1 MERIK
6 YTTDVVMYSK
16 DIEREDGDQFRN
28 FSVDMNPGE
37 EEGVYIRICSWDES
51 KSHIL
56 FDKLV
61 NRKVRVTIET
71 IE

>member
-28 FSVDMNPGE
+28 FSVD
-37 EEGVYIRICSWDES
+37 IS
-51 KSHIL
+51 KI
-56 FDKLV
+56 
-61 NRKVRVTIET
+61 
-71 IE
+71 